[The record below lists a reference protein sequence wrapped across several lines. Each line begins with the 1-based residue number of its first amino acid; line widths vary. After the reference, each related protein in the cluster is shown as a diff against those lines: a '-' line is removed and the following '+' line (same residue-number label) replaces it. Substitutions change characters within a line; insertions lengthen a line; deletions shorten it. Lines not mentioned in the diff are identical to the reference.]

1 MSTEYSSRQPDSSSE
16 APAAPSLGP
25 AVRSGSTLPLEASV
39 APASGAG
46 AGGWQIRLSVRAE
59 QITTTKQSV
68 VVEQVVLRRN
78 PVEEVVRLEDTV
90 ERERLRL
97 ETRGDLETTQPVD
110 AEQAEE
116 AEWTRPIRRRSED
129 T

>member
-1 MSTEYSSRQPDSSSE
+1 MKSQ
-16 APAAPSLGP
+16 PAAQSMRLFQ
-25 AVRSGSTLPLEASV
+25 ARLTDSREILPGQWLQAYD
-39 APASGAG
+39 AQWLAAG
-46 AGGWQIRLSVRAE
+46 ARAGQFVHVR
-59 QITTTKQSV
+59 TSDYSGL
-68 VVEQVVLRRN
+68 VLRRR

-97 ETRGDLETTQPVD
+97 ETRGDLETTQPID

-129 T
+129 A